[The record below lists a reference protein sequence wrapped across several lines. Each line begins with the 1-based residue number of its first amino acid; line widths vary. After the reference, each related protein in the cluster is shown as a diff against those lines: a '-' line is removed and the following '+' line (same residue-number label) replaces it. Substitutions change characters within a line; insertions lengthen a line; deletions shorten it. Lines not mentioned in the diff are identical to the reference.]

1 MSFSTRL
8 AAVAV
13 FAFMSTTAA
22 QADGHISSLLSN
34 FSIGGFSTGDIV
46 VNGSPTT
53 AIIAA
58 KDGFNDSQIS
68 LDFIGEGCGV
78 DCTDVVG
85 NAITSVYELA
95 FVRADT
101 VGDTSGDL
109 FGSSTLIDLSSG
121 AELQV
126 AGTLLRDTSN
136 LTVSGDAYG
145 VGVGDNVTVV
155 AFQDAFGKVQN
166 DMTFHGS
173 VCPDGVCGEVTQ
185 GAWIM
190 GGMSQAVHT
199 TASGNEAIAISNV
212 TSSNVAALLS
222 NYKETGVTDT
232 SY

>member
-1 MSFSTRL
+1 MSFSTRFIAVI
-8 AAVAV
+8 AATVV
-13 FAFMSTTAA
+13 STTAA

-53 AIIAA
+53 VINAA

-68 LDFIGEGCGV
+68 LDVIGEGCGV

-101 VGDTSGDL
+101 VGDTAGDL

-145 VGVGDNVTVV
+145 VATGDNVSVV

-166 DMTFHGS
+166 DMTFHGPI
-173 VCPDGVCGEVTQ
+173 CPDGVCGLVTQ

-199 TASGNEAIAISNV
+199 TASGQGAIAISNV
-212 TSSNVAALLS
+212 TSSNVAALL
-222 NYKETGVTDT
+222 NDYKEIGVSS